1 MRGLMSRATL
11 ALASVLASAA
21 ASVPADAGRATL
33 NMVLVLDG
41 LRPDAITAEET
52 PNLWK
57 LRREGVDFIN
67 SHSVFPTVTRVNATA
82 IATGTWPGRNGMVG
96 NSIYVRAVDP
106 RHAFSNDD
114 HKILLRLDEVT
125 GGGMVAG

>member
-1 MRGLMSRATL
+1 MRRLISRATL
-11 ALASVLASAA
+11 ALASALAVAA
-21 ASVPADAGRATL
+21 AAVPADAGRATL
-33 NMVLVLDG
+33 NIVLVLDG

-82 IATGTWPGRNGMVG
+82 MATLARPQRHGRQQHLCARRR
-96 NSIYVRAVDP
+96 SP
-106 RHAFSNDD
+106 PC
-114 HKILLRLDEVT
+114 LQQ
-125 GGGMVAG
+125 